1 MSKIAVCPKCGSSRR
16 FSEVNT
22 ITGLAG
28 VIPEVEGD
36 GSVAVEYAGGTDVDW
51 DSQTAVRDYPKTP
64 ATWKGNPCAGEV
76 KHITA
81 PVTSGILR

>member
-28 VIPEVEGD
+28 VVPEVEAD
-36 GSVAVEYAGGTDVDW
+36 GSVTVEYGGGTDVDW
-51 DSQTAVRDYPKTP
+51 DSQTAVKR
-64 ATWKGNPCAGEV
+64 
-76 KHITA
+76 A
-81 PVTSGILR
+81 PYICHDCDARFSKFKVVSGS